1 MLPVI
6 PALYAGMTEPK
17 SFTSA
22 LNYNPAVMN
31 INSESLSGP
40 FIITALNTSSL
51 ETYSLVLSAVNIPHS
66 TNTSSDNTFELHIP
80 APYKERALY
89 EIATYVEEN
98 RDWPPPAPAAP
109 IFAPSFKAMSFLVIG
124 SLIFIYSIS
133 GDWHPG
139 SVWFQKGAGDSTA
152 ILQAGEYYR
161 LVTALMLHADI
172 VHLMGNCFLG
182 GFLLHFYFKISGNGL
197 GLFTMLTTATFANYI
212 NVLAHGPGHHFVG
225 FSTAVFSVIGLFCT
239 SAYTTSTSTIN
250 FHLFMPIMAG
260 IALLALLGSGGERTD
275 LGAHFFGLIIGMAA
289 GIFLRTQK
297 AKAIRRS
304 TAMQMILTILTC
316 SVAWISWVRAF
327 SHTVS

>member
-1 MLPVI
+1 
-6 PALYAGMTEPK
+6 
-17 SFTSA
+17 
-22 LNYNPAVMN
+22 MN
-31 INSESLSGP
+31 INTDDQPATRVVIVSDGS
-40 FIITALNTSSL
+40 IL

-66 TNTSSDNTFELHIP
+66 INSGSDNTFELHVP
-80 APYKERALY
+80 THLRERALY
-89 EIATYVEEN
+89 EIATYVQEN
-98 RDWPPPAPAAP
+98 RDWPPPPPAAP
-109 IFAPSFKAMSFLVIG
+109 IFSPSFKAMSFLVIG

-133 GDWHPG
+133 GDWHPE
-139 SVWFQKGAGDSTA
+139 SVWFQRGAGDSTA
-152 ILQAGEYYR
+152 ILQGGEYYR

-239 SAYTTSTSTIN
+239 SAYTKSPSTIN

-260 IALLALLGSGGERTD
+260 MALLALLGAGGERTD

-289 GIFLRTQK
+289 GLFLRSQK
-297 AKAIRRS
+297 AETIRHS
-304 TAMQMILTILTC
+304 TVMQMILTVLTC
-316 SVAWISWVRAF
+316 SIAWMSWARAF